1 VNVRVPYFVG
11 HHTDDEERP
20 CRLSFA
26 DVTRILIADDSPAVR
41 GALVKLLGAAHSVE
55 LIEVENGEAALS
67 RTLELRPDLVILDL
81 AMPIMDGLT
90 AAREISTAL
99 PGVPILM
106 YTMHSTPALELAAQS
121 YGVRHVVAKG
131 DTGELLAAIGQL
143 LPAEARDN
151 NASKAEE
158 APLENM
164 ANPALA
170 VPDPEVIAAE
180 NGVEEGV
187 QATDLSEKKRPEN

>member
-1 VNVRVPYFVG
+1 
-11 HHTDDEERP
+11 
-20 CRLSFA
+20 
-26 DVTRILIADDSPAVR
+26 
-41 GALVKLLGAAHSVE
+41 
-55 LIEVENGEAALS
+55 
-67 RTLELRPDLVILDL
+67 
-81 AMPIMDGLT
+81 MDGLT

-143 LPAEARDN
+143 LPADARED
-151 NASKAEE
+151 NASKVQESS
-158 APLENM
+158 LETI
-164 ANPALA
+164 ASPAVA

-180 NGVEEGV
+180 NGVDEGV
-187 QATDLSEKKRPEN
+187 QPTDSSEKKRPDN

>member
-1 VNVRVPYFVG
+1 
-11 HHTDDEERP
+11 
-20 CRLSFA
+20 
-26 DVTRILIADDSPAVR
+26 VTRILIADDSPAVR
-41 GALVKLLGAAHSVE
+41 GALVKLLGAAHTVE

-67 RTLELRPDLVILDL
+67 RALELRPDLVILDL

-99 PGVPILM
+99 PGVSILM

-143 LPAEARDN
+143 LPAEAN

-158 APLENM
+158 APVENM
-164 ANPALA
+164 ANPAPA
-170 VPDPEVIAAE
+170 VPGPGVIAAE

>member
-1 VNVRVPYFVG
+1 
-11 HHTDDEERP
+11 
-20 CRLSFA
+20 
-26 DVTRILIADDSPAVR
+26 VTRILIADDSPAVR
-41 GALVKLLGAAHSVE
+41 KALVQVLRAIHSSE
-55 LIEVENGEAALS
+55 LIEVENGGAAVS
-67 RTLELRPDLVILDL
+67 RALELRPDLVILDL

-143 LPAEARDN
+143 LPADARED
-151 NASKAEE
+151 NASKVQESS
-158 APLENM
+158 LETI
-164 ANPALA
+164 ASPAVA

-180 NGVEEGV
+180 NGVDEGV
-187 QATDLSEKKRPEN
+187 QPTDSSEKKRPDN

>member
-1 VNVRVPYFVG
+1 M
-11 HHTDDEERP
+11 
-20 CRLSFA
+20 
-26 DVTRILIADDSPAVR
+26 TRILIADDSPEVR
-41 GALVKLLGAAHSVE
+41 KALVQLLGAAHSTE
-55 LIEVENGEAALS
+55 LIEVENGGAAVS
-67 RTLELRPDLVILDL
+67 RALELRPDLVILDL

-143 LPAEARDN
+143 LPANARAREDNANKVPEASLETS
-151 NASKAEE
+151 ASA
-158 APLENM
+158 AV
-164 ANPALA
+164 A

-187 QATDLSEKKRPEN
+187 QPVNASEKKRPDN